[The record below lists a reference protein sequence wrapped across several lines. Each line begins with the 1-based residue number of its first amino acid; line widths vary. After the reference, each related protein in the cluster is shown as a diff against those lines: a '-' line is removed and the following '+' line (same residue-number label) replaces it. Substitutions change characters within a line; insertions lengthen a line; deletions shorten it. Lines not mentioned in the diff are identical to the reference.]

1 MRHAALL
8 LLLGAGA
15 ACYTGLDAGASGDDA
30 TGGSGGSGSASD
42 GVDTTADD
50 TGAPPP
56 EDEGQVGRSG
66 LRRLTANEYDNTL
79 RDLLLGDEPQSAL
92 LLPYD
97 KPTPFDNDYTNQI
110 PSKALVEGAD
120 LLAADAAGRLLEDP
134 MRRDQ
139 VVGCTPSGPGDEG
152 CMREFMARFGRRALR
167 RPLSDEELQLLLHGE
182 NGNDG
187 ALDYAVAEGDFYVG
201 VDSFLRTIL
210 QDPEFLYR
218 VEIGTPVDGA
228 PGVYKLDD
236 WEVGTRLSYFV
247 VGAGPT
253 EALLDLAAAGQ
264 LSSPAQVRAAAEMLL
279 ADPRA
284 VDRVARFHALWL
296 GYAQLGIAGEL
307 AVAMVQESKALLQR
321 VVFDDRLPWQQ
332 IFTFDETY
340 VDDALATHYG
350 LMPPGSDAPQW
361 VAYGSSGRAGLLS
374 HGTFLSVGAKF
385 DDTSPVQRGKLI
397 RTRLFCQDIPPA
409 PPEVNTDLPPT
420 GAVCKEDRYAQHR
433 TGGCA
438 GCHGQMDPVG
448 FGLENYDNQ
457 GRFRDHELDDP
468 ETPDDESQCVISGN
482 GEIIDVG
489 TFHGPAELG
498 ELAISAGL
506 LNRCVVQQLYR
517 YGAGRYE
524 LDALDEAFVD
534 HVVQAVGEGEF
545 EFRDLVIEF
554 VSTDAFG
561 YRREEG

>member
-1 MRHAALL
+1 
-8 LLLGAGA
+8 
-15 ACYTGLDAGASGDDA
+15 
-30 TGGSGGSGSASD
+30 
-42 GVDTTADD
+42 
-50 TGAPPP
+50 
-56 EDEGQVGRSG
+56 
-66 LRRLTANEYDNTL
+66 
-79 RDLLLGDEPQSAL
+79 
-92 LLPYD
+92 
-97 KPTPFDNDYTNQI
+97 
-110 PSKALVEGAD
+110 
-120 LLAADAAGRLLEDP
+120 
-134 MRRDQ
+134 
-139 VVGCTPSGPGDEG
+139 
-152 CMREFMARFGRRALR
+152 MREFMARFGRRALR
-167 RPLSDEELQLLLHGE
+167 RPLSEDELALLLHGE
-182 NGNDG
+182 NGDDG
-187 ALDYAVAEGDFYVG
+187 ALDYAVTEGDFYVG

-218 VEIGTPVDGA
+218 IEIGTPVEGT

-247 VGAGPT
+247 LGSGPSD
-253 EALLDLAAAGQ
+253 ALLDLAAAGQ
-264 LSSPAQVRAAAEMLL
+264 LSSPDEVRAAAQMLL
-279 ADPRA
+279 DDPRA

-332 IFTFDETY
+332 IFTFDETF

-350 LMPPGSDAPQW
+350 LTPPGSDVPQW
-361 VAYGSSGRAGLLS
+361 VAYGDSGRAGLLS

-457 GRFRDHELDDP
+457 GRFRDHELDNP

-482 GEIIDVG
+482 GEIVDVG
-489 TFHGPAELG
+489 SFHGPAELG

-506 LNRCVVQQLYR
+506 LNRCAVQQLYR
-517 YGAGRYE
+517 YGVGRYE

-534 HVVQAVGEGEF
+534 HVLQAVGDGEF

-554 VSTDAFG
+554 VSADAFG